1 MSGFYWSKPASG
13 SASTT
18 TLIRKMTE
26 EQLCT
31 YNVPLALVDSY
42 PDHPL
47 IVRAT
52 NPAAVVHTLLSE
64 HVRRVVALQL
74 LDISADLEPL
84 SDWNPGLPIEVV
96 LRDPEA
102 ETMKLYRLCRV
113 QKLHPIRVVV
123 PIVPGFSKAVRV
135 ASFLQLP
142 VKLEGGQPDA
152 TLIDELSETLD
163 FFLHNK
169 AVSQPIEYFSGLLTT
184 IIHKQPVTLWDI
196 QDENPATVRYVD
208 DNDTETIARRPFT
221 PENEN
226 LNSFQFE
233 LTKRVLSPDAEC
245 SSCEF
250 FLNCGGYFKWPNR
263 DFTCEGIKR
272 VFQRLR
278 DAALELHDDLS
289 LCATVRTE
297 AKR

>member
-1 MSGFYWSKPASG
+1 M
-13 SASTT
+13 
-18 TLIRKMTE
+18 RQ

-31 YNVPLALVDSY
+31 YNVPLAFIDSY

-52 NPAAVVHTLLSE
+52 DPAAVVQNVSPQHLNRL
-64 HVRRVVALQL
+64 VALQL
-74 LDISADLEPL
+74 LDISADLEEL
-84 SDWNPGLPIEVV
+84 DGWNPGLPIEVV
-96 LRDPEA
+96 LADPEA
-102 ETMKLYRLCRV
+102 ETMKLYRLCRL
-113 QKLHPIRVVV
+113 QRSHPVRVVV

-142 VKLEGGQPDA
+142 VKLEGAQPDPE
-152 TLIDELSETLD
+152 LIEELSEALD

-184 IIHKQPVTLWDI
+184 LIHKQPVTLWDI
-196 QDENPATVRYVD
+196 QEEHPALVRYVD
-208 DNDTETIARRPFT
+208 ERGAETLARRPFT
-221 PENEN
+221 AENED

-233 LTKRVLSPDAEC
+233 LTKRVLSPESEC

-250 FLNCGGYFKWPNR
+250 FLNCGGYFKWPER
-263 DFTCEGIKR
+263 DFSCEGIKR

-278 DAALELHDDLS
+278 HAAFELHDDLS
-289 LCATVRTE
+289 LYPTAHTESAT
-297 AKR
+297 